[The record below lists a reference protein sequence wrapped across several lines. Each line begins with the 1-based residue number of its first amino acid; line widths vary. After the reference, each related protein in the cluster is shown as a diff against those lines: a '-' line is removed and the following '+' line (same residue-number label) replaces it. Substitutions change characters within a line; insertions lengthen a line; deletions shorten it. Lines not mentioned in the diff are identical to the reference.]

1 MMRKNKPKYL
11 LLMTKKKYFFGK
23 MILKKHFEE
32 ILQQMTQK
40 K

>member
-11 LLMTKKKYFFGK
+11 LLMIKKLFRQND
-23 MILKKHFEE
+23 LEE
-32 ILQQMTQK
+32 AFWNFLQQMTQK